1 MKTLTTLIVADDHP
15 IFLEGLIMLFERLEC
30 FELLASA
37 TDGDQALAMIEQYQ
51 PNIALIDLSMTGVSI
66 EHMIEHLKQNSF
78 DTKLIVLTMLKDS
91 YRAQQLLSLGL
102 AGYVL
107 KDMAFE
113 DLITSIEQVLLNK
126 SFISPSL
133 ICEEV
138 SLVVIPCLTERE
150 LEVLTCVASGDSNKQ
165 IARKLGIS
173 QRTVC
178 FHMTNC
184 FIKTDASNRTEAIVK
199 AVSYGLIDIV

>member
-1 MKTLTTLIVADDHP
+1 
-15 IFLEGLIMLFERLEC
+15 MLFERLEC

-138 SLVVIPCLTERE
+138 NLVVIPCLTERE